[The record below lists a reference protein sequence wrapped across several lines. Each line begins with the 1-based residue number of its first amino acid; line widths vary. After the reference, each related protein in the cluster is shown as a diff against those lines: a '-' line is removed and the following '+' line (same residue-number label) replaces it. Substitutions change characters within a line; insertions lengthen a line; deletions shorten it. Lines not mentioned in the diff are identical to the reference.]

1 MPRKSGTAKEQIR
14 IRMYRVGFGDCF
26 LLTLP
31 AGGGP
36 HQVLVDCGVHAR
48 GNIDTIGSVVD
59 DILQV
64 TGQKVDII
72 IATHAHQDHISGFG
86 SFASKFS
93 AMEVKEVWMPW
104 TENPDDPDAASL
116 RKKQLALIE
125 NLSRHFAA
133 QSGAQFDAVRAALM
147 NLASNQAAFDL
158 LRSGLRLAKL
168 RYYEAGM
175 ELKDPAGIEGLTVK
189 VLGPPRDRDFLAQLD
204 PPAGQR
210 YLRLA
215 RGKLEKVNV
224 LKPFP
229 AGALA
234 ERDDAGPRL
243 APKDIKALKQMVA
256 SPMEGLAFALDQAIN
271 NTSLVTL
278 FQYAGQ
284 NLLFP
289 GDAQYGNWRYWLDKD
304 GSDRVLSQIDFYKV
318 SHHGSVN
325 ATPKNALEKMTTG
338 KFAAMLSTQSKPWP
352 SIPEAKLMEALE
364 RKANRQVVRSDSLPV
379 AGAPSVAMARLP
391 QGFAQGDLWYDYFIP
406 LG

>member
-1 MPRKSGTAKEQIR
+1 VPGKPGTRKEQIR

-26 LLTLP
+26 LITLP
-31 AGGGP
+31 ASGGP
-36 HQVLVDCGVHAR
+36 HHVLVDCGVHAR
-48 GNIDTIGSVVD
+48 GNIDTIGKAVD
-59 DILQV
+59 DISQV
-64 TGQKVDII
+64 TAQKLDII

-86 SFASKFS
+86 TFASKFS
-93 AMEVKEVWMPW
+93 AFEVKEVWMPW
-104 TENPDDPDAASL
+104 TENPDDPDASRL
-116 RKKQLALIE
+116 KKKQLALIE
-125 NLSRHFAA
+125 HLSRHFAA
-133 QSGAQFDAVRAALM
+133 QSGAQFDAVRAALL

-158 LRSGLRLAKL
+158 LRSGLRGAKL
-168 RYYEAGM
+168 RYCEAGR
-175 ELKDPAGIEGLTVK
+175 ELKDPAGIDGLVVK
-189 VLGPPRDRDFLAQLD
+189 VLGPPRDQEFLAQMD

-215 RGKLEKVNV
+215 KGKVEEVNV
-224 LKPFP
+224 LKPFSAEAH
-229 AGALA
+229 AGPD
-234 ERDDAGPRL
+234 RAGPRL
-243 APKDIKALKQMVA
+243 SQKDVKILKEMAA

-271 NTSLVTL
+271 NTSLVAL
-278 FQYAGQ
+278 FQYEGQ

-304 GSDRVLSQIDFYKV
+304 GSDRVLSQVNFYKV

-364 RKANRQVVRSDSLPV
+364 RKANRKVVRSDSLPV

-391 QGFAQGDLWYDYFIP
+391 QGFTKGDLWYDYLIP

>member
-1 MPRKSGTAKEQIR
+1 MPRKPGTAKEQIR

-26 LLTLP
+26 LITLP
-31 AGGGP
+31 AREGP
-36 HQVLVDCGVHAR
+36 HHVLVDCGVHAR
-48 GNIDTIGSVVD
+48 GNIDTIGRAVD
-59 DILQV
+59 DISQV
-64 TGQKVDII
+64 TDQKVDII

-93 AMEVKEVWMPW
+93 ALKVREIWMPW
-104 TENPDDPDAASL
+104 TENPDDPDAAKL
-116 RKKQLALIE
+116 KKKQLALIE
-125 NLSRHFAA
+125 NLSQHFAA
-133 QSGAQFDAVRAALM
+133 RRGAQFDAVRAALM

-158 LRSGLRLAKL
+158 LRSGLHRATV
-168 RYYEAGM
+168 RYHEAGA
-175 ELKDPAGIEGLTVK
+175 ELKDPAGIEGLVVK
-189 VLGPPRDRDFLAQLD
+189 VLGPPRDRDFLAQMD

-215 RGKLEKVNV
+215 EGKLKEGNV

-229 AGALA
+229 VETRAP
-234 ERDDAGPRL
+234 RDGSGPRL
-243 APKDIKALKQMVA
+243 DQKDIKALREMVA

-271 NTSLVTL
+271 NTSLATL
-278 FQYAGQ
+278 FQYSGQ

-304 GSDRVLSQIDFYKV
+304 GSDRVLSQISFYKV

-338 KFAAMLSTQSKPWP
+338 KFAVMLSTQSKPWP
-352 SIPEAKLMEALE
+352 SSPEAKLMEALE
-364 RKANRQVVRSDSLPV
+364 RKANRRVVRSESLPV
-379 AGAPSVAMARLP
+379 AGAPSVAMTRLP
-391 QGFAQGDLWYDYFIP
+391 LGYARGDLWYDCFIP